1 MIKYSRQREAIVQ
14 YLTGRTDHP
23 AGSHICG
30 IKSDN
35 EERHLGQNGQIRYP
49 SESASADHF
58 PQERLDC
65 DRQFQD

>member
-1 MIKYSRQREAIVQ
+1 MPERADLKNQVLS
-14 YLTGRTDHP
+14 LGHP